1 MTGHRTGDQRR
12 HVTDI
17 AKRPLLASI
26 SKNTHRLF
34 LHGLVHEDADHIAVA
49 VANILL
55 LAVHIVRPKNNV
67 VQSEHPV
74 RDVKFLLD
82 GRDTARELGVKIEL
96 AYGGDPVERV
106 LTVSGVS
113 TLFERAN

>member
-1 MTGHRTGDQRR
+1 LVLRGELDT
-12 HVTDI
+12 
-17 AKRPLLASI
+17 ASAEEA
-26 SKNTHRLF
+26 NGALHRLLGQGF
-34 LHGLVHEDADHIAVA
+34 DLV
-49 VANILL
+49 
-55 LAVHIVRPKNNV
+55 V
-67 VQSEHPV
+67 VDLRELDFMDSTG
-74 RDVKFLLD
+74 VKFLLD